1 MAKNI
6 IGILGGMGP
15 AATADMFQKF
25 IRLTPAHCDQEHIP
39 LLISSIPDIPD
50 RTRCILAQGED
61 PEPLMEKYVQGLE
74 NAGATCIII
83 ACNTAHYW
91 FDHLKA
97 KSRVEMLS
105 MIDTTV
111 NEVLKSGKQRIGLLA
126 TDATLAAGLYQQRI
140 EAQGLHF
147 ISPTETG
154 QKEVMES
161 IYLLKSGE
169 LKRSTELML
178 KQRDELI
185 RLGAEVIILGCTEV
199 PIILEKEIESQPH
212 LYVDSTL
219 TLVRSAIDWYKT
231 H

>member
-25 IRLTPAHCDQEHIP
+25 IRLTPANCDQEHIP

-61 PEPLMEKYVQGLE
+61 PAPLMEKYVQGLE

-91 FDHLKA
+91 FEHLQA
-97 KSRVEMLS
+97 KSHVEMLS
-105 MIDTTV
+105 MIDTTLD
-111 NEVLKSGKQRIGLLA
+111 EVLKSRKQKIGLLA
-126 TDATLAAGLYQQRI
+126 TDATLASGLYKNRI
-140 EAQGLHF
+140 EAQGLTF
-147 ISPTETG
+147 IRPNEAG

-169 LKRSTELML
+169 IEESTRLML
-178 KQRDELI
+178 KQKDELI
-185 RLGAEVIILGCTEV
+185 RLGAEIIILGCTEV
-199 PIILEKEIESQPH
+199 PIILAKEIERQPQ

-219 TLVRSAIDWYKT
+219 SLVQSAINWYQT

>member
-50 RTRCILAQGED
+50 RTRCILANGED
-61 PEPLMEKYVQGLE
+61 PEPVMEKYVKGLE
-74 NAGATCIII
+74 DGGATCIII

-111 NEVLKSGKQRIGLLA
+111 GEVVKSGKQKIGLLA
-126 TDATLAAGLYQQRI
+126 TDATLASGLYKDRI
-140 EAQGLHF
+140 EAQGLTF
-147 ISPTETG
+147 IRPSEEG
-154 QKEVMES
+154 QKAVMES

-169 LKRSTELML
+169 VERATALMQQQ
-178 KQRDELI
+178 KDELI

-199 PIILEKEIESQPH
+199 PIILAQEIEQQPH

-219 TLVRSAIDWYKT
+219 SLVRSAIDWYQT